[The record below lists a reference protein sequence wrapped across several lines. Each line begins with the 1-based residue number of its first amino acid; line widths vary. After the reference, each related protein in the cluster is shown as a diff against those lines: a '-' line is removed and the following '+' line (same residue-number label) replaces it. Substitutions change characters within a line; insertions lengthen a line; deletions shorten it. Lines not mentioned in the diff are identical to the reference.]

1 MHLCYTSPWTP
12 SPIHTPFQN
21 LHMVVSY
28 FVACLNSS
36 PPPPNQTLIC
46 NVHTSQ
52 NVTAETSAGRQSII
66 QIIIFFNNM
75 TFFKWPSST
84 LIKPNYGWSPHHI
97 WVFQPMS
104 AVWNAV
110 SSHYIKF
117 VYCLFIPYT
126 IHQSGMLV
134 CRPCIYCF
142 LNCVPAVKL
151 DFSSS

>member
-1 MHLCYTSPWTP
+1 MNTIPNTHTISESAHGGLIFCCMPEQQFFFSPLD
-12 SPIHTPFQN
+12 Q
-21 LHMVVSY
+21 M
-28 FVACLNSS
+28 
-36 PPPPNQTLIC
+36 LIC

>member
-1 MHLCYTSPWTP
+1 MNTIPNT
-12 SPIHTPFQN
+12 HTISESAYGGLVFCCMPEQQ
-21 LHMVVSY
+21 S
-28 FVACLNSS
+28 
-36 PPPPNQTLIC
+36 PPNQTLIC

-52 NVTAETSAGRQSII
+52 NGTAETSAGRQSII

-97 WVFQPMS
+97 WVFQPIS